1 MKRPKRTYS
10 RKLIKDEFT
19 SLNISRGRK
28 WQLRHAKA
36 GLCMKCSQPAVAS
49 CLCEKHCIQ
58 QALQTRKK
66 LNSRHP
72 KKGKWV
78 GAGNLKAS

>member
-1 MKRPKRTYS
+1 MKKPERTYS
-10 RKLIKDEFT
+10 RKLIQDEFT
-19 SLNISRGRK
+19 PLPISRGRK

-36 GLCMKCSQPAVAS
+36 GLCMKCSRPAVS
-49 CLCEKHCIQ
+49 SRLCEKHCIQ
-58 QALQTRKK
+58 QAWQRREK